1 MKDKICPNDGQSI
14 PWDGLGW
21 ICGVCGY
28 TIEPTGEEVA
38 EAVMEM
44 SRIVLPFF

>member
-21 ICGVCGY
+21 RCEICGY
-28 TIEPTGEEVA
+28 TIEPEVDKLSF
-38 EAVMEM
+38 V
-44 SRIVLPFF
+44 IVVFFF